1 MTQANRLKE
10 LRKRN
15 GYTLDDI
22 SKLTGITRGTYNN
35 YENGKTEPKLETWKK
50 LADYFK
56 VPVGYLQGLTDIKEY
71 HLYEDY
77 DYHQDLLKNNSSFRE
92 NVSLLDDDK
101 QYDADDSNGRNDILL
116 NQYEELTKMFYYGGE
131 VFNGQLPD
139 KKTRINLIKV
149 IDMIFSNAHQIY
161 EDIQDFS
168 DQKPY
173 AIQEVNKYIYA
184 LQKYNPYW
192 WDNTDLNEFLNNES
206 DIHYKNHKLSN
217 NERLQLQDFAENI
230 DKLAQNKKASDDKSE
245 TER

>member
-1 MTQANRLKE
+1 MTNRLKE
-10 LRKRN
+10 LRNRKGLSMKKLSEDLVKK
-15 GYTLDDI
+15 GYFPNITDATL
-22 SKLTGITRGTYNN
+22 SN
-35 YENGKTEPKLETWKK
+35 YENEKREPKLATWKK

-77 DYHQDLLKNNSSFRE
+77 DYHQNLLKNNSSFRE
-92 NVSLLDDDK
+92 KVSLLDDDK
-101 QYDADDSNGRNDILL
+101 QYDDDDSNGRNDILL
-116 NQYEELTKMFYYGGE
+116 NQYEEMTKMFYYGGE

-139 KKTRINLIKV
+139 KKTRIDLIKV

-230 DKLAQNKKASDDKSE
+230 DKLAQNKKASED
-245 TER
+245 

>member
-1 MTQANRLKE
+1 MTNNIRLERKEQKKLLKDVSKE
-10 LRKRN
+10 LQIPIN
-15 GYTLDDI
+15 TL
-22 SKLTGITRGTYNN
+22 SN
-35 YENGKTEPKLETWKK
+35 YERGDREPKLETWIK

-71 HLYEDY
+71 HLYEDH

-101 QYDADDSNGRNDILL
+101 QYDADDSNGINDILL

-139 KKTRINLIKV
+139 KKTRIDLIKV

-161 EDIQDFS
+161 EDIQGFS

-230 DKLAQNKKASDDKSE
+230 DKLAQNKKASDD
-245 TER
+245 

>member
-1 MTQANRLKE
+1 MNEKSIARLKSE
-10 LRKRN
+10 RLKKKKTQKDVADFL
-15 GYTLDDI
+15 G
-22 SKLTGITRGTYNN
+22 LTKQAVQR
-35 YENGKTEPKLETWKK
+35 YESGLSTPKLKTWIK

-77 DYHQDLLKNNSSFRE
+77 NYHQDLLKNNSSFRE

-101 QYDADDSNGRNDILL
+101 QYDADDSNGINDILL

-149 IDMIFSNAHQIY
+149 MDMIFSNAHQIY

-173 AIQEVNKYIYA
+173 SIQEVNKYIHA

-206 DIHYKNHKLSN
+206 DIHYKNHKISK
-217 NERLQLQDFAENI
+217 NERLKLQDFAKNL
-230 DKLAQNKKASDDKSE
+230 DKLAQNKKASDD
-245 TER
+245 

>member
-1 MTQANRLKE
+1 MTNNIRLE
-10 LRKRN
+10 RKN
-15 GYTLDDI
+15 QKKLLKDVSKDLQIPINTL
-22 SKLTGITRGTYNN
+22 SN
-35 YENGKTEPKLETWKK
+35 YERGDREPKLETWKK

-77 DYHQDLLKNNSSFRE
+77 NYHQDLLKNNSSFRE

-101 QYDADDSNGRNDILL
+101 QYDADDSNGINDILL

-206 DIHYKNHKLSN
+206 DLHYKNHKISK
-217 NERLQLQDFAENI
+217 NERLKLQDFAKNL
-230 DKLAQNKKASDDKSE
+230 DKLAKNKKASDD
-245 TER
+245 